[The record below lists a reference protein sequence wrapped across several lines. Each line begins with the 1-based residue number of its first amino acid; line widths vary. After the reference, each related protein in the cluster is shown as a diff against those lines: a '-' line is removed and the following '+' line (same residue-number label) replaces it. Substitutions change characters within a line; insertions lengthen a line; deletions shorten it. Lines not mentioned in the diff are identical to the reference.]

1 MNDIE
6 TQESSLK
13 ALLARMVAA
22 KQLSLRDAETL
33 GRPSG
38 RGTPPPPQSEEDVLR
53 WLAKEYDVAFTAL
66 EEVEPDRQVLS
77 LVPARFF

>member
-6 TQESSLK
+6 TQESPLK

-33 GRPSG
+33 ARPPG
-38 RGTPPPPQSEEDVLR
+38 
-53 WLAKEYDVAFTAL
+53 
-66 EEVEPDRQVLS
+66 PD
-77 LVPARFF
+77 